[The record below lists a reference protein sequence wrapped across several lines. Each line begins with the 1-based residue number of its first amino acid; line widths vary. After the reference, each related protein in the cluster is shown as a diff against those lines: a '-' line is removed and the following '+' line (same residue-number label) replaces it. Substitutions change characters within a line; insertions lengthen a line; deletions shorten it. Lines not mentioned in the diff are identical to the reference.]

1 MARISPTPG
10 QKIIYLLLILIGSV
24 ILYID
29 INTNTFQSSKNGY
42 KSLKISTVFLLKRIS
57 IDPIK
62 NIFNLSK
69 SKKDLIKQNEILRKA
84 LDTSYLNNF
93 LISRENSFYKDKNII
108 KLPEAKDEIE
118 KIYSIAQLKEIDPNI
133 FNCCDKHR
141 MYIEIISNDS
151 ISKIESMVFNT
162 SGIIGQVA
170 DVGQYLEVILLTDI
184 SHSIPIK
191 SESENFFCNARGSG
205 REDIIICSYNPL
217 VWDEEIELGK
227 TFYSSG
233 LGGVF
238 SRDIK
243 IGKVFNI
250 IESEPTRRDLE
261 IKIIASPLE
270 STLFGV
276 IKY

>member
-24 ILYID
+24 ILYVD
-29 INTNTFQSSKNGY
+29 ISTNTFQSTKNGY

-69 SKKDLIKQNEILRKA
+69 SKKELIKQNKILRKA

-93 LISRENSFYKDKNII
+93 LISRENSFYKDENII
-108 KLPEAKDEIE
+108 KLPETKDEIE
-118 KIYSIAQLKEIDPNI
+118 KMYSIAQLKEIDPNI

-141 MYIEIISNDS
+141 MYIEIISNNS
-151 ISKIESMVFNT
+151 ISKIESMVFNS

-191 SESENFFCNARGSG
+191 YESENFFCNARGSG

-243 IGKVFNI
+243 IGNVFNI